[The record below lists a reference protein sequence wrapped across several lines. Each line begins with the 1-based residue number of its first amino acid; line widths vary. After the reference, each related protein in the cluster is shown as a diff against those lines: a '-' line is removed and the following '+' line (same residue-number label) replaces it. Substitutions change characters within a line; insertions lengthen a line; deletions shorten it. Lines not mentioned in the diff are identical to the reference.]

1 VESLLDPLLPLFK
14 RERAADRPVALGVLV
29 HTSGSTYRKAG
40 ALILVAS
47 NGEYAGLLS
56 GGCVEGDL
64 GQHARQVIASG
75 RARLLTYDTRGGDD
89 LIWGLGLGC
98 EGAMR
103 ILLLRVGPIEDWQPL
118 GHLCEELMRR
128 QRTAVGIVSSSARP
142 DLPEGTLLLP
152 DGRAQLPG
160 GDALAPAALCALR
173 GAMAALGMAQAS
185 GQPGWFSSE
194 DPERAG
200 AQWTVF
206 ALPLTLPPQLLLL
219 GAGPDAA
226 PLVEFATR
234 LHWRVTLA
242 DHRPVYA
249 QAAHFPAADRVVLAP
264 TDEILQHLDP
274 APFEAA
280 VIMSH
285 HFESDLAYLRALAG
299 TSIGYVGLLGPAVRR
314 ERLLSALGSE
324 GDKLRGRLRAPV
336 GLPLGGRSPEEVALA
351 IAAQIQG
358 FLHEVRATARG
369 DARPRPLP
377 GAGSP
382 ESGFPSDSPES
393 ALTSDPLPS
402 AGSRA

>member
-1 VESLLDPLLPLFK
+1 MESLLDPLLPLFK

-40 ALILVAS
+40 ALILVAAS
-47 NGEYAGLLS
+47 GEYAGLLS

-64 GQHARQVIASG
+64 GQHAREVIASG

-103 ILLLRVGPIEDWQPL
+103 ILLLRVGPVEHWQPL
-118 GHLCEELMRR
+118 GHLCQEFLRR
-128 QRTAVGIVSSSARP
+128 RRTAVGIVSSSVRP

-160 GDALAPAALCALR
+160 GDAPAPASLSALQGAL
-173 GAMAALGMAQAS
+173 AALGNAQAS
-185 GQPGWFSSE
+185 GQPGWFSAE
-194 DPERAG
+194 DRERAG
-200 AQWTVF
+200 ADWSVF

-226 PLVEFATR
+226 PLVEFAAR

-249 QAAHFPAADRVVLAP
+249 QAAHFPAAERVVLAP
-264 TDEILQHLDP
+264 PDEILQHVDP

-280 VIMSH
+280 VVMSH
-285 HFESDLAYLRALAG
+285 HFDSDLAYLRALARS
-299 TSIGYVGLLGPAVRR
+299 SIGYVGLLGPAVRR
-314 ERLLSALGSE
+314 ERLLSALGPDSE
-324 GDKLRGRLRAPV
+324 RLRGRLRAPV

-358 FLHEVRATARG
+358 FLHEARGTARENAP
-369 DARPRPLP
+369 ARPV
-377 GAGSP
+377 
-382 ESGFPSDSPES
+382 
-393 ALTSDPLPS
+393 PS
-402 AGSRA
+402 AASRV